1 MSPFAPHHTIPTKK
15 VNKKST
21 KTTKSLLEQQ
31 LEMIN
36 PNAAGIDVASEEM
49 WVCVPPDRAKETES
63 TVRKFGAFTCDLH
76 AIADWLTECRVTT
89 VAMESTG
96 IYWIPLYQVLE
107 TRGFTVCLVNARQMK
122 NVSGR
127 PKTDRLDCRWIQR
140 LHSYGLLMP
149 SFRPPDEICHLRSL
163 LRHREALIRG
173 AARHTQHMQKALHQM
188 NLLLDKVISDITGV
202 TGTAILEHIL
212 AGERDPVTLAGLRDC
227 RIRATEDDIVK
238 ALQGDY
244 REEHL
249 FVLQQAYEAYQFA
262 HTQIAACDRKV
273 EAWLKKTEKRID
285 VRQHPLPDSTRRR
298 KTARDNEPAYDA
310 QSYAYEI
317 YGVDLTQIPGIQ
329 ASTIQ
334 TLLAEVGRD
343 LTKWPTEKHFTS
355 WLGLCPNLKRSGGKD
370 YSSQTRKVQ
379 SRAARALRLAA
390 RTLRNSKSA
399 LGAFYRRLRGRIGP
413 AKALTATARK
423 LAVIFYKMVT
433 EGKTYTDLG
442 EDYYQKQQTQRYL
455 NRLKKQAKLF
465 GFDLVPHT
473 SSGSQA

>member
-1 MSPFAPHHTIPTKK
+1 MKKKRTNPTKK
-15 VNKKST
+15 VNKKPAKT
-21 KTTKSLLEQQ
+21 KKSLLEQQ

-49 WVCVPPDRAKETES
+49 WVCIPPDRVTEQENN
-63 TVRKFGAFTCDLH
+63 VRKFGACTCDLY
-76 AIADWLTECRVTT
+76 AIADWLKACRVTS

-107 TRGFTVCLVNARQMK
+107 ERGFEVCLVNARQMK

-149 SFRPPDEICHLRSL
+149 SFRPPDEICQLRSL

-173 AARHTQHMQKALHQM
+173 AARHIQHMQKALHQM

-202 TGTAILEHIL
+202 TGTAIIEQML
-212 AGERDPVTLAGLRDC
+212 AGERNPVTLAKLRDC

-249 FVLQQAYEAYQFA
+249 FVLRQAYEAYQFA
-262 HTQIAACDRKV
+262 RTQMATCDQAV
-273 EAWLKKTEKRID
+273 EAWLRKTEKVID
-285 VRQHPLPDSTRRR
+285 VRDHPLPPATRPR
-298 KTARDNEPAYDA
+298 KKPQDNEPTYDA
-310 QSYAYEI
+310 RSYMYEI
-317 YGVDLTQIPGIQ
+317 YGVDLTQIPGLQGGTLQI
-329 ASTIQ
+329 
-334 TLLAEVGRD
+334 LLAEVGRD
-343 LTKWPTEKHFTS
+343 MTKWPTEKHFTS

-370 YSSQTRKVQ
+370 QSSQTRKVQ
-379 SRAARALRLAA
+379 SRATRALRIAA

-423 LAVIFYKMVT
+423 LAVIFYNMVKF
-433 EGKTYTDLG
+433 GKAYTDVG
-442 EDYYQKQQTQRYL
+442 EEAYLKQQTQRHL
-455 NRLKKQAKLF
+455 TRLKKQAKRL

-473 SSGSQA
+473 PSRSQA